1 LEDEIQASATEILAK
16 SPQLV
21 NMRRSRSVA
30 DPFVIALARVQGV
43 TVVTAERASGVRKS
57 QESLTCARAFEGSRA
72 LAAVGAFRIV
82 PEHDLDLPHDT
93 LENLHA
99 QSLVELVDLG
109 ENERGLTLT
118 TEGRDLLDSHSLERD
133 HEPSQTFYA
142 GVSRSREIDHD
153 SNLYATF
160 PQEEA
165 RLRDEHPD
173 LEIRRI
179 ILEQDLKR
187 EYQEFLQEP
196 NRDRPDTDGC
206 PGREPPQR
214 HPFSTTWRRPRV
226 LMKRW

>member
-133 HEPSQTFYA
+133 HEPSQTSTLASVARGRSTTTRISTRRFHRKKLA
-142 GVSRSREIDHD
+142 FETSTPTSRSGASS
-153 SNLYATF
+153 SN
-160 PQEEA
+160 
-165 RLRDEHPD
+165 
-173 LEIRRI
+173 RI
-179 ILEQDLKR
+179 
-187 EYQEFLQEP
+187 
-196 NRDRPDTDGC
+196 
-206 PGREPPQR
+206 
-214 HPFSTTWRRPRV
+214 
-226 LMKRW
+226 